1 MANWSDV
8 INVTASRIRLQLVAC
23 AELSAVCHG
32 PHAVCQWTSHLKT
45 NSGTSWR
52 ASGALRQCECRA
64 FLAALPSGCSL
75 EVLKNACREIG
86 HAPSVRSTG
95 VPGGPPRKREKS
107 FVEVPRGSPLQK
119 GSNPDLP
126 LRSSCRLPQTW
137 EVERKIRKSPHRL
150 ALKSALRIQTIKK
163 KNVFIFPRSRRRVKE
178 RKQTGANWKWRF

>member
-137 EVERKIRKSPHRL
+137 GNSKIP
-150 ALKSALRIQTIKK
+150 AQ
-163 KNVFIFPRSRRRVKE
+163 VGP
-178 RKQTGANWKWRF
+178 